1 MAGQASVSWF
11 MAALSICAFF
21 FLTLFYAQ
29 IEFGGRACFAF
40 CCWSSSRSRFAAVAW
55 AAPFLLVRHTHELL
69 LTNMLTVAAMAVV
82 ATAVAATVAVAATA
96 VAATA
101 AASAAVTVVT
111 ECPSSARA

>member
-29 IEFGGRACFAF
+29 IEFGRACFAF

-82 ATAVAATVAVAATA
+82 ATAVAATAAVAAMAVAAT
-96 VAATA
+96 V